1 MKWLNVRGRSDCTF
15 QFFIGGRGIGKTYSA
30 LLGHYKE
37 LKADTAGK
45 LLYMRLTGAE
55 LDESATIDGN
65 PYKRINKDQESR
77 IQFER
82 ATPRI
87 FRMLEK
93 AEKPQEGE
101 QEKPDFIVGYAAALS
116 TMGNLRGVDFSDVT
130 EIYIDEFIPTDKAIK
145 TAAIKKAGELFAH
158 AYETINRNRELLGEL
173 PVKCIFTANAFS
185 LDSSILLYFD
195 LVGTIQ
201 HMMKARQKRYTD
213 RERSIYIELCDAPE
227 VVAAKKQTALYK
239 ALAGNSKFMSIA
251 IDNRFTDYAL
261 TLTKKAAIIEYIPIM
276 CYEDI
281 TIYRHKSNGTMY
293 AAARPDSPPN
303 VARYGEKE
311 RGIFIEVFYT
321 DYKMA
326 VQERLIYFDSAATKY
341 RLDEILDKNVK
352 L

>member
-1 MKWLNVRGRSDCTF
+1 MKWLNVRNRSDATF

-30 LLGHYKE
+30 LSGHYKE
-37 LKADTAGK
+37 LKDGKAGQ
-45 LLYMRLTGAE
+45 LLYMRLSGAE
-55 LDESATIDGN
+55 LDESATREGN
-65 PYKRINKDQESR
+65 PYKRINTDMNTSVEFSK
-77 IQFER
+77 

-87 FRMLEK
+87 FLMSEK
-93 AEKPQEGE
+93 SE
-101 QEKPDFIVGYAAALS
+101 DDTFTVGYAAALS

-130 EIYIDEFIPTDKAIK
+130 EIYIDEFIPTDKAVK

-158 AYETINRNRELLGEL
+158 AYETINRNRELLGEP

-185 LDSSILLYFD
+185 LDSSILLYFG
-195 LVGTIQ
+195 LVSVIQ
-201 HMMKARQKRYTD
+201 HMMRHGQKRYTD

-239 ALAGNSKFMSIA
+239 ALAGNDKFMALA

-261 TLTKKAAIIEYIPIM
+261 TLAKKVSIVEYIPLM

-281 TIYRHKSNGTMY
+281 TIYRHKSNGTLY
-293 AAARPDSPPN
+293 AATRADTPPN
-303 VARYGEKE
+303 VSRYREKD
-311 RGIFIEVFYT
+311 RGIFIDIFYT
-321 DYKMA
+321 EYKMS

-341 RLDEILDKNVK
+341 RLDEILDKNIK